1 MTLPVPVTYAG
12 GVYDRTS
19 ALYTGDVRP
28 TGIDLTFL
36 PMPIEELF
44 WRQGKYHEFDA
55 AEFSFG
61 AYLASVEDPNWGFTA
76 LPIFPSRV
84 FRHSAI
90 YVHAESGIEHA
101 SDLAGR
107 TVGTPEWSQTGSLWA
122 RGILG
127 EHYGVDLRSVRWR
140 TGGLQHAGRK
150 EKSRVVPP
158 AGFDVQTLAEGKTLQ
173 QSLLDR
179 EIDAI
184 ITARPPEAFA
194 QGDPAIR
201 RLFAD
206 YRAEEGRYYDA
217 SRIFPIMHVLIVR
230 NALLQAY
237 PWIAGNLR
245 TAFEAA
251 RRPATGHLLDS
262 AACNTSLIWESSY
275 AEEERARFGDPFVY
289 GVEENLPTLN
299 AICRYAHEQGFT
311 SDLLTPADLFF
322 PTTLTTA
329 KV

>member
-1 MTLPVPVTYAG
+1 MNTPVPVTYAG
-12 GVYDRTS
+12 GLYDRTMP
-19 ALYTGDVRP
+19 LYTGDVRA
-28 TGIDLTFL
+28 TGIDLTYL

-55 AEFSFG
+55 SEYSFG
-61 AYLASVEDPNWGFTA
+61 AYLASVEDPGWGYTA
-76 LPIFPSRV
+76 LPVFPSRV

-90 YVHAESGIEHA
+90 YVHADSGIQQA
-101 SDLAGR
+101 ADLAGK
-107 TVGTPEWSQTGSLWA
+107 TIGTPEWSQTGSLWA

-127 EHYGVDLRSVRWR
+127 EHYGVALRSVRWR

-150 EKSRVVPP
+150 EKSRVIPP
-158 AGFDVQTLAEGKTLQ
+158 AGFDVQPLQDGKTLQ
-173 QSLLDR
+173 QSLIDR

-194 QGDPAIR
+194 NGHSSIR

-206 YRAEEGRYYDA
+206 YRTEEGNYYEA
-217 SRIFPIMHVLIVR
+217 TGIFPIMHVLIVR
-230 NALLQAY
+230 KSLIEAH
-237 PWIAGNLR
+237 PWVAGNLR
-245 TAFEAA
+245 TAFDAA
-251 RRPATGHLLDS
+251 RRPATSHLLDS

-275 AEEERARFGDPFVY
+275 AEEERARFGDPFAY
-289 GVEENLPTLN
+289 GVDENRPTLD

-311 SDLLTPADLFF
+311 SRLLTPADLFHS
-322 PTTLTTA
+322 TTLTAA